1 MIQWQYCTLKLT
13 VQGPSLNA
21 YNNLHPLFEEKE
33 APSADSTLADL
44 PMECLLV
51 IDSGYSYTTIIPC
64 FQGRPIQRAVRRLD
78 FGGKHLTN
86 LLKETISVRHFDLH
100 QDTKIVNDIK
110 EHVSFVSRDLKSDLE
125 KTWKGNKINTSIA
138 EPFNRDALSQQEQ
151 ANETR
156 VDYVLPDG
164 VTLLRGYPRR
174 HDPSKAAEKLRKQAL
189 SHADAN
195 EIVMTLGNERF
206 TIPEIL
212 FCPADVGS
220 KQPGLAEC
228 VIQSLAKLPPLLQA
242 TMLANTVVV
251 GGNAKIPG
259 FVERLQ
265 DELRSKARV
274 EWPVRVRRMHD
285 PLTSTWLG
293 GARLSTNHRETMR
306 NMAVSREQYNEYGSV
321 WTVRHFAAAKLA
333 SVGA

>member
-1 MIQWQYCTLKLT
+1 MIYSANSTLKLT
-13 VQGPSLNA
+13 IQGPSLNA
-21 YNNLHPLFEEKE
+21 YNDLHPLFEDKE
-33 APSADSTLADL
+33 APSAGSNLTSL

-51 IDSGYSYTTIIPC
+51 VDSGYSYTTIMPC

-78 FGGKHLTN
+78 IGGKHLTN

-110 EHVSFVSRDLKSDLE
+110 EDVAFVSRDLKSDLE
-125 KTWKGNKINTSIA
+125 RTWKGNRISTSIA
-138 EPFNRDALSQQEQ
+138 EPSNRDALKQYDQ
-151 ANETR
+151 ANEAR

-164 VTLLRGYPRR
+164 VTLLRGYTRR

-206 TIPEIL
+206 TVPEIL
-212 FCPADVGS
+212 FCPADIGS

-228 VIQSLAKLPPLLQA
+228 VIQSLTKLPPLLQA

-259 FVERLQ
+259 FIERLQ
-265 DELRSKARV
+265 DELRTKVRV
-274 EWPVRVRRMHD
+274 EWPVRVRRTEG
-285 PLTSTWLG
+285 PITSTWLG
-293 GARLSTNHRETMR
+293 GARLSMNHRETMK
-306 NMAVSREQYNEYGSV
+306 NMVVSREQYNEYGSV
-321 WTVRHFAAAKLA
+321 WIVRHFATAK
-333 SVGA
+333 